1 MNYFTWLLV
10 SAGLP
15 VLGLSTPS
23 PAPAPAPSSAPAH
36 LVSSMVS
43 RGPASAPVAN
53 EAQAMATIQTY
64 LASQSSAAPSSA
76 TTAPAAPLPTSSPS
90 PATAANNSPTTSP
103 SNSAQG
109 LAATMIAWINQART
123 AQDLPPY
130 AVNPTLM
137 TLAQERA
144 QALASGPFTH
154 DLPGLGWPIQMET
167 AAGIQA
173 QAMGAENIAVAP
185 NLQTAFSLL
194 MASPEHRAN
203 ILSPYETQI
212 GVGVAPDGNGVAISE
227 LFIGPNL

>member
-15 VLGLSTPS
+15 VLGLSS
-23 PAPAPAPSSAPAH
+23 PAPAPAPTPSSAPAH
-36 LVSSMVS
+36 TIASAVSLV
-43 RGPASAPVAN
+43 PASAPVAT

-64 LASQSSAAPSSA
+64 LASRPAAPPSPAPTAPSAPPGTSSPTL
-76 TTAPAAPLPTSSPS
+76 TTAPASSANG
-90 PATAANNSPTTSP
+90 PATAQDP
-103 SNSAQG
+103 
-109 LAATMIAWINQART
+109 AATLIAWINQARA
-123 AQDLPPY
+123 AQGLTPY
-130 AVNPTLM
+130 SVNPTLM

-144 QALASGPFTH
+144 QALATGPFTH

>member
-15 VLGLSTPS
+15 VLGLSS
-23 PAPAPAPSSAPAH
+23 PAPAPAPTPSSALAH
-36 LVSSMVS
+36 TISSTVSQV
-43 RGPASAPVAN
+43 PASGPVAT

-64 LASQSSAAPSSA
+64 LASR
-76 TTAPAAPLPTSSPS
+76 PAAPPS
-90 PATAANNSPTTSP
+90 PATSAPTLATASAGSPAASP
-103 SNSAQG
+103 SSPATAQG
-109 LAATMIAWINQART
+109 PAATMIAWINQARA
-123 AQDLPPY
+123 AQGLPPY
-130 AVNPTLM
+130 SVNPTLM

-144 QALASGPFTH
+144 QALATGPFTH

>member
-15 VLGLSTPS
+15 VLGLSTPA
-23 PAPAPAPSSAPAH
+23 PAPTPAPSSALAQPVLATAP
-36 LVSSMVS
+36 LT
-43 RGPASAPVAN
+43 PASAPVAT

-64 LASQSSAAPSSA
+64 LASQSTAAPSSRPTAARPAIPSANSSTPASGSSA
-76 TTAPAAPLPTSSPS
+76 TAQGPAATL
-90 PATAANNSPTTSP
+90 
-103 SNSAQG
+103 
-109 LAATMIAWINQART
+109 IAWINQARA
-123 AQDLPPY
+123 AQGLPPY

-144 QALASGPFTH
+144 QALAAGPFTH

-173 QAMGAENIAVAP
+173 QGMGAENIAVAP

-212 GVGVAPDGNGVAISE
+212 GAGVAPDGNGVAISE